1 VVLKKP
7 IRDGVRNYKNL
18 KVKDLIIIGLR
29 SIGQTRDLS
38 SRRYLGGLYSKVSGL
53 EIELI

>member
-18 KVKDLIIIGLR
+18 KVKDLVIIGLR
-29 SIGQTRDLS
+29 SRG
-38 SRRYLGGLYSKVSGL
+38 
-53 EIELI
+53 